1 MCTMCGR
8 HMSSGKALR
17 DRLKSCC
24 SVEAVGGGGFASWV
38 EAEAVASGRRSCGGR
53 GAGVLPSGT
62 GDHEDVSMRSSD
74 VSMCERSCWQEAGAG
89 QSFSPPS
96 PYPAPPA
103 PAPPPVLPAELRL
116 SLADASERKKES
128 EWEDGIGLERGQEAR
143 GLARE
148 AAWRGR
154 QDLEHSHGADGNEE
168 GNTGENSDRG
178 RGREDGRWVVND
190 ASPSQRSAISELK
203 SNNFSSALLSAR
215 SHVVATP
222 VSSARSSIFWGG
234 AGEGADRGEWRDS
247 SIRRS
252 AQYTRPSTP

>member
-17 DRLKSCC
+17 DRLKSGC
-24 SVEAVGGGGFASWV
+24 SVEAVGGGGFAFWV
-38 EAEAVASGRRSCGGR
+38 EAEAVASARRSCGGP

-62 GDHEDVSMRSSD
+62 GDHEDVSMRSSS
-74 VSMCERSCWQEAGAG
+74 VSMCGRSCWQEAGAG
-89 QSFSPPS
+89 QSFSPPL

-103 PAPPPVLPAELRL
+103 PAPPPILPAELRL
-116 SLADASERKKES
+116 SLADASERKKEA
-128 EWEDGIGLERGQEAR
+128 EWEDDMGLERGQVAR
-143 GLARE
+143 GLARKV
-148 AAWRGR
+148 ARRGK
-154 QDLEHSHGADGNEE
+154 QDSEYSHGADGNEQ
-168 GNTGENSDRG
+168 GNTGEISERG

-190 ASPSQRSAISELK
+190 ACPSQRSSELK
-203 SNNFSSALLSAR
+203 SKSFSSALLSAR

-222 VSSARSSIFWGG
+222 VSSARSSIFGGGG
-234 AGEGADRGEWRDS
+234 AGEGADRGDGRDS